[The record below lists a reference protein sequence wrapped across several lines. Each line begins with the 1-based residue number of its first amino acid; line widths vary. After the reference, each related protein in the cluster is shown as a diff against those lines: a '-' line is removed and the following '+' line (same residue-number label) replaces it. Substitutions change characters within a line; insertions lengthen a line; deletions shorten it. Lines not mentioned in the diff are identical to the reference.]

1 MRQAVHHNLYLII
14 YFLNVVTPMFNS
26 LKFSLI
32 HVRLNSCVA
41 ARSAEKLV
49 CGMFQIHSE
58 KRLYKTTTSIVLLV
72 LPLWVSVEDVNK
84 ENMCFQMKLN
94 LIFR

>member
-14 YFLNVVTPMFNS
+14 YFLNIVTPMFNS

-49 CGMFQIHSE
+49 CGMFHSE
-58 KRLYKTTTSIVLLV
+58 KRLYKTTTSIVLL
-72 LPLWVSVEDVNK
+72 PLWVSVEDVNK
-84 ENMCFQMKLN
+84 ENMRFQ
-94 LIFR
+94 